1 MKISWWSAAALEF
14 KCLTVKSS
22 VKYTI
27 RSEIV
32 IHQEIVDQATKYI
45 IYNKVQMINKILS
58 PVP

>member
-1 MKISWWSAAALEF
+1 MKITWWSVAALEF
-14 KCLTVKSS
+14 KCPTVKSRE
-22 VKYTI
+22 KYTM

-32 IHQEIVDQATKYI
+32 IHKEIVDQATKYI